1 MDGGEMVPIVIFG
14 GGFAVAIVAMIM
26 KTIRTTSERK
36 HIEETKREMA
46 AYVAEGSI
54 SPDDA
59 AKILSAGA
67 SADAWKAQVA
77 KAVADKNM
85 SAKEGERL
93 IRANRS

>member
-1 MDGGEMVPIVIFG
+1 MNSELVPVVFFG
-14 GGFAVAIVAMIM
+14 GVFAVVIVSMIM

-36 HIEETKREMA
+36 HVEETKREMA

-59 AKILSAGA
+59 AKILNAGG
-67 SADAWKAQVA
+67 SADTLKAQVA